1 MVNKNNDLQNKITKE
16 SIFTSLMILMEQ
28 KNFHEISITEIAKKA
43 GVSRMAFYR
52 NYNLMED
59 IIISHLD
66 NFFQE
71 YSNQILSSEKINNF
85 EIACLYFSYFRKHE
99 RLITNLNKSNLTNLI
114 LERCTGFLYS
124 LFQDIM
130 FMKSCS
136 QEEDK
141 YCIEF
146 LAGGFYK
153 VLMEWAKSGMKES
166 DEYMANIVC
175 YLIKSN
181 I

>member
-1 MVNKNNDLQNKITKE
+1 MANKNNDLQNRITKE

-66 NFFQE
+66 EFFEE
-71 YSNQILSSEKINNF
+71 YSKQILSREKINNY
-85 EIACLYFSYFRKHE
+85 EIVCLYFAYFRKHE
-99 RLITNLNKSNLTNLI
+99 RLINNLNNSNSTNLI
-114 LERCTGFLYS
+114 LERCTGFLHL

-130 FMKSCS
+130 FMRSCTS
-136 QEEDK
+136 EEDR

-153 VLMEWAKSGMKES
+153 VLIEWAKSGMKES
-166 DEYMANIVC
+166 DDDMAKIVC
-175 YLIKSN
+175 NLIKE
-181 I
+181 